1 MSDIVSKL
9 AEAERELE
17 EADSANGAA
26 AFRNITYIRKGMNVQ
41 RFHTTNLIVGET
53 VGHHSANVAMLCMQ
67 ILPECRAELIAAA
80 LVHDL
85 AEQYTGD
92 VPAQAKWASAALKA
106 ALDGMEDEYQRF
118 SYDLT
123 PRELRVL
130 KQADMLDLCFKCLD
144 ELYMGNRTVL
154 PMLHRGIHYLR
165 HNNPFTVTSY
175 LIKEIQHE
183 CQ

>member
-1 MSDIVSKL
+1 MSDIVSKI
-9 AEAERELE
+9 AELDEE
-17 EADSANGAA
+17 EAATGAA

-67 ILPECRAELIAAA
+67 ILPTCRLELVAAA
-80 LVHDL
+80 LSHDL

-106 ALDGMEDEYQRF
+106 ALDNMETEYQRF
-118 SYDLT
+118 THDLT
-123 PRELRVL
+123 DRELRVL
-130 KQADMLDLCFKCLD
+130 KQADMLDLCFKCVD
-144 ELYMGNRTVL
+144 ELHMGNRTVL
-154 PMLHRGIHYLR
+154 PMLHRGLHWLQHNSPFLVTQYLM
-165 HNNPFTVTSY
+165 
-175 LIKEIQHE
+175 KEIQHE